1 MTMAW
6 CFPDEAT
13 PHTEAVLD
21 LLAGQ
26 HEIIVPT
33 LWPYE
38 VTSVLLG
45 AVRRKR
51 ITSAK
56 AREFIADLD
65 SLNILIDEG
74 TQNVFG
80 RVYFL
85 AERHQLTG
93 YDAAYLELALR
104 KQLPLASL
112 DRDLNEAAATEG
124 VALVQP

>member
-21 LLAGQ
+21 LLTGE
-26 HEIIVPT
+26 HEILVPI

-56 AREFIADLD
+56 ARQFIADLD
-65 SLNILIDEG
+65 ALNIRIDDG
-74 TQNVFG
+74 TENVFG

-93 YDAAYLELALR
+93 YDGAYLELALR
-104 KQLPLASL
+104 KQLPFASL
-112 DRDLNEAAATEG
+112 DDDLNKAAVSEG